1 MPALCYAAGR
11 HPLTASVDSATHDQ
25 AAVAEII
32 QLANELVG
40 RIWGHLGA
48 RAAELNL
55 SVAEV
60 KTLGHLDSDTAMPMR
75 ALAARVHANPSNLT
89 VIVSRLEARGLLA
102 REVSADRRVKGV
114 RLTRAGLELRQKL
127 DARLLTDHPAV
138 RGLSTAEQRA
148 LLDLLRRLN
157 DSS

>member
-1 MPALCYAAGR
+1 M
-11 HPLTASVDSATHDQ
+11 TAQVETRATDQ
-25 AAVAEII
+25 IVKAEIV

-55 SVAEV
+55 SIPEV
-60 KTLGHLDSDTAMPMR
+60 KALLNLEPDRATPMR
-75 ALAARVHANPSNLT
+75 QLAARVHANPSNLT
-89 VIVSRLEARGLLA
+89 VIVSRLEGRGLLA

-114 RLTRAGLELRQKL
+114 RLTRAGVDLRQKL
-127 DARLLTDHPAV
+127 EARLLTDHPAV
-138 RGLSTAEQRA
+138 RGLSPREQRDF
-148 LLDLLRRLN
+148 LDILRRLT